1 MTEPTAAA
9 AAAAAAE
16 ILHNP
21 ARGASPTP
29 GPGRTA
35 ASPRAFHARLPG
47 YEPTPLVDATSLAE
61 ELGIGRLWV
70 KDEAWRLGLPAFK
83 MLGASWASYRLLVAT
98 LGREPEWST
107 IEELAEALR
116 PLTPLTLVAATD
128 GNHGRAVARTAKL
141 LGLGAEIL
149 VPEGT
154 AQARIDA
161 IASEGASVTVVD
173 GTYDD
178 AIAASA
184 ALASADH
191 LVVSDTSWP
200 GYAEVPGWVI
210 DGYATIFEEVDQQ
223 LAEAGSP
230 PLDAVV
236 VQMGVGALA
245 AAAMAHHRA
254 ADGSGPLALVVEPTT
269 AACGLRSAE
278 AGELV
283 DVPGPH
289 RSIMAGLNCGRASEL
304 AWPAVVAGADV
315 FVAIDDAAAEGA
327 MRDLA
332 ALGITAGE
340 TGGSGLAGL
349 RAFLA
354 AEPGALGRDATVLVI
369 NTEGPTD
376 PVAYERIVGV
386 AVAAR

>member
-1 MTEPTAAA
+1 MTAP
-9 AAAAAAE
+9 E
-16 ILHNP
+16 ILWNP
-21 ARGASPTP
+21 GRGASPPAT
-29 GPGRTA
+29 GDGT
-35 ASPRAFHARLPG
+35 SPLGFHRRLPG
-47 YEPTPLVDATSLAE
+47 YEPTPLVDAAGLAAD
-61 ELGIGRLWV
+61 LGLGRLWI

-98 LGREPEWST
+98 LGHEPAWAT
-107 IEELAEALR
+107 IDELAAALD
-116 PLTPLTLVAATD
+116 PIKPLTLVAATD
-128 GNHGRAVARTAKL
+128 GNHGRAVARTAAL

-161 IASEGASVTVVD
+161 IASEGASVSVVD

-184 ALASADH
+184 ALAADDH

-200 GYAEVPGWVI
+200 GYAQVPGWVI
-210 DGYATIFEEVDQQ
+210 DGYTTIFGEVDAQ
-223 LAEAGSP
+223 LAAAGSP

-245 AAAMAHHRA
+245 AATMAHYRA
-254 ADGSGPLALVVEPTT
+254 PDGSGPLAIVVEPDT
-269 AACGLRSAE
+269 AACGLRSAA

-304 AWPAVVAGADV
+304 AWPSVVAGADV
-315 FVAIDDAAAEGA
+315 FVAVDDAAAEGA

-332 ALGITAGE
+332 TAGISAGE
-340 TGGSGLAGL
+340 TGASGLAGL
-349 RAFLA
+349 RALLA
-354 AEPGALGRDATVLVI
+354 SSSGVPLGPQSTVLVL

-376 PVAYERIVGV
+376 PAAYERITGI
-386 AVAAR
+386 AVPTR

>member
-1 MTEPTAAA
+1 MSSP
-9 AAAAAAE
+9 E
-16 ILHNP
+16 ILWN
-21 ARGASPTP
+21 
-29 GPGRTA
+29 PGRAEPPATKA
-35 ASPRAFHARLPG
+35 GGPSPRSFHRRLPG
-47 YEPTPLVDATSLAE
+47 YQPTPLVDAPSLAAA
-61 ELGIGRLWV
+61 LGVGRVWV

-98 LGREPEWST
+98 LGHEPEWSS
-107 IEELAEALR
+107 IEELAATLE
-116 PLTPLTLVAATD
+116 PIKPLTLVAATD

-154 AQARIDA
+154 AVARIEA
-161 IASEGASVTVVD
+161 IESEGAAVSVVD

-184 ALASADH
+184 ALAAPDH

-200 GYAEVPGWVI
+200 GYADVPGWVI
-210 DGYATIFEEVDQQ
+210 DGYTTIFDEVDEQ
-223 LAEAGSP
+223 LAAAASR
-230 PLDAVV
+230 PLDVVV

-245 AAAMAHHRA
+245 AAVMTHYRRD
-254 ADGSGPLALVVEPTT
+254 DGSGPLAIVVEPDT
-269 AACGLRSAE
+269 AACGLRSAA

-304 AWPAVVAGADV
+304 AWPRVVAGADV
-315 FVAIDDAAAEGA
+315 FVTIDDEAAEGA

-332 ALGITAGE
+332 AIGIVSGE

-349 RAFLA
+349 RALVQTEPGKLA
-354 AEPGALGRDATVLVI
+354 ADATVLVI

-376 PVAYERIVGV
+376 PENYERIVGV